1 MRRPW
6 RGCVLGPAKLAD
18 FTWKQLLDL
27 DACTRCGRC
36 QDNCPAWLSG
46 KPLSPKFVILDLQRH
61 MHATAPAVLAGAE
74 EPYGGVAMIG
84 DVITR

>member
-1 MRRPW
+1 MRF
-6 RGCVLGPAKLAD
+6 GAGKLAD

-61 MHATAPAVLAGAE
+61 MHATATAVLARAE
-74 EPYGGVAMIG
+74 EPYGDVA
-84 DVITR
+84 